1 MSLETDFYAALA
13 GAAGLVAL
21 VGDEIVP
28 AHESAGAQSRKYVV
42 YTVVFD
48 ETRYDL
54 DGPTNLRKVRMQ
66 VDCYAEDPD
75 TAMAIADAVIAAV
88 PYTGWPLHRTAHHE
102 QDLGLEEG
110 TRLFRRMLE
119 FSIFHRG

>member
-1 MSLETDFYAALA
+1 MSFETDFYAAISVSA
-13 GAAGLVAL
+13 VASL
-21 VGDEIVP
+21 VGGRISPSHQSEGSVP
-28 AHESAGAQSRKYVV
+28 PYVV
-42 YTVVFD
+42 YTPIFN

-54 DGPTNLRKVRMQ
+54 DGPLNARKVRVQ

-75 TAMAIADAVIAAV
+75 SVMAIAAAVVAAV
-88 PYTGWPLHRTAHHE
+88 PVTGWPLHRTAHTE
-102 QDLGLEEG
+102 QDLGLEPD